1 MAQAEPAQRLV
12 ARIVDTFV
20 VGLPVVV
27 VTRVALPVSAAGVA
41 MPVGLAVLLLLY
53 DSVLVGMWGRTLGKR
68 LVGIKVVQ
76 VAGPAGGGPVL
87 RAVLRAAVYVI
98 PIALRPVPVLGV
110 LAGLFWVAD
119 VALILDRPRGQ
130 ALHDR
135 IAGTG
140 VEVDG

>member
-1 MAQAEPAQRLV
+1 
-12 ARIVDTFV
+12 
-20 VGLPVVV
+20 
-27 VTRVALPVSAAGVA
+27 
-41 MPVGLAVLLLLY
+41 
-53 DSVLVGMWGRTLGKR
+53 MWGRTLGKR

-76 VAGPAGGGPVL
+76 VAGPPGGGPVL
-87 RAVLRAAVYVI
+87 RAILRAAVYVI

-119 VALILDRPRGQ
+119 VALILGRPRGQ